1 MLLYAISQKN
11 STDLSSLA
19 TTRSMAPVYPP
30 SKALDVI
37 AADFAN
43 QLRAVWRA
51 GDAPGRELTAYL
63 NYANGDESTEAIYGY
78 ESWRLERL
86 RGLKRKYD
94 PQNRFR
100 FYNPIIR

>member
-1 MLLYAISQKN
+1 MIKTNLA
-11 STDLSSLA
+11 SLA

-30 SKALDVI
+30 SKASDII
-37 AADFAN
+37 AADFSN
-43 QLRAVWRA
+43 KLRAIWHA
-51 GDAPGRELTAYL
+51 GDKPGRELTAYL

-86 RGLKRKYD
+86 WGLKNKYD